1 MPVDSAEPS
10 PDAAEQPA
18 WAAGSPAAAAGN
30 AIEIWVSVSGISPED
45 FSLLATVPDGAFYEL
60 ATPLIPGQ
68 LYIYKARRYDASQAA
83 YSAFCPLVFAR
94 GPWPGALSFPGG
106 FMSFTTQENPT
117 TQVGFN
123 SKIGIGMEPGAGQL
137 SLAARLLNRVSGS
150 LLSDLSLIE
159 QMAIRNHPG
168 SPGVVRGISKVGGG
182 LVLEVTPE
190 SCDEILCAYFGAP
203 ATTGAAGPA
212 ALALAPVATVVGAA
226 GTTALTYSVI
236 ARNAQGDSLAS
247 PVVTVNTANA
257 ALSAANYVQLTWN
270 AVPYATSYV
279 VLKGT
284 NILGIAGGLSLQDT
298 GQATSGVYAAPAASA
313 GNIQTWKNGLSML
326 PVSLLE
332 QRGASVFGF
341 GGCNGNKLSI
351 SWDKTQ
357 STPFQM
363 TAEMMALYEILGYTQ
378 AQTGLNTAGFDPLG
392 DYGVAPSTVAYFAGA
407 LADCQSYKADL
418 DNNLGEKHTLSG
430 FIGPNGFF
438 KQDNKGHSFSA
449 TLYFSTEAEYQR
461 YFGQLPG
468 TPVGPYGVQ
477 RAINYFPVLIVTT
490 APANAAGIVNQ
501 FILSLPYC
509 SYQKVGAPIKDKGA
523 IMQDVELKAYIDP
536 VTGTDVVIQVVNSRS
551 NSNIISPQG
560 LVTPVPSNAQFPWVN

>member
-1 MPVDSAEPS
+1 MATPTTVI
-10 PDAAEQPA
+10 Q
-18 WAAGSPAAAAGN
+18 
-30 AIEIWVSVSGISPED
+30 IWRSVTGISPED
-45 FSLLATVPDGAFYEL
+45 FSLLDTVADANPYYQLDTPVVPGA
-60 ATPLIPGQ
+60 
-68 LYIYKARRYDASQAA
+68 LYIYKSRRYDASQAA
-83 YSAFCPLVFAR
+83 YSDFSPLVFAR
-94 GPWPGALSFPGG
+94 GPWPGAFTVPGG
-106 FMSFTTQENPT
+106 IMSIENPV

-150 LLSDLSLIE
+150 LLSDLSLLE
-159 QMAIRNHPG
+159 QQAIRNHPG
-168 SPGVVRGISKVGGG
+168 SPGVVRGISKIGGG

-190 SCDEILCAYFGAP
+190 SDDELLCSFFGAP
-203 ATTGAAGPA
+203 TTTGVAGPA
-212 ALALAPVATVVGAA
+212 TPSSAPTATVVGTA
-226 GTTALTYSVI
+226 GTTALSYTLI

-247 PVVTVNTANA
+247 AAASVTTANA
-257 ALSAANYVQLTWN
+257 ALSAANYVQLAWN

-279 VLKGT
+279 LLKGA
-284 NILGIAGGLSLQDT
+284 NILGIVTGLSLQDT
-298 GQATSGVYAAPAASA
+298 GQATSGVYAAPAAGS
-313 GNIQTWKNGLSML
+313 GNIQTWKNGLAML
-326 PVSLLE
+326 PVSLME

-341 GGCNGNKLSI
+341 GGCQGNKLSL

-378 AQTGLNTAGFDPLG
+378 AQTGLTTAGFDPLG
-392 DYGVAPSTVAYFAGA
+392 DYGVAPSAVAYFAGNP
-407 LADCQSYKADL
+407 ADCQSYKADI

-430 FIGPNGFF
+430 YVGPNGFF

-449 TLYFSTEAEYQR
+449 TLYFSSESEYQR
-461 YFGQLPG
+461 YFGQIPG
-468 TPVGPYGVQ
+468 APVGPYGVQ
-477 RAINYFPVLIVTT
+477 RAINYFPVLIVVT

-509 SYQKVGAPIKDKGA
+509 TYHKVGAPIKDKGA

-536 VTGTDVVIQVVNSRS
+536 VTGTDVIIQVVNSRS

-560 LVTPVPSNAQFPWVN
+560 LVTPVPANAQFPWTN